1 MAKTDRKARLSSRAV
16 EYNNRVSL
24 ANVAQ
29 PVAQLIRNQ

>member
-1 MAKTDRKARLSSRAV
+1 MKFTLAFFGFMV
-16 EYNNRVSL
+16 YNKSVAT